1 MIRVIPG
8 RCDSI
13 EPGIPRLRHE
23 IPGSSLRDARNDNVE
38 RAAKN
43 KIIFPMAR
51 RKTPPYLFR

>member
-1 MIRVIPG
+1 MR
-8 RCDSI
+8 SI